1 VKNRGDIAMETLFIG
16 AVGLAINFAL
26 AVLAFRTMMKLD
38 APIPGVEPVEQP
50 KAPTIAQ
57 ILGE

>member
-1 VKNRGDIAMETLFIG
+1 MTETLLIG
-16 AVGLAINFAL
+16 AAGLSINLALAILAL
-26 AVLAFRTMMKLD
+26 RTMMKLD
-38 APIPGVEPVEQP
+38 APIPGVEPMEQP

>member
-1 VKNRGDIAMETLFIG
+1 METLFIG